1 MNTQEGSM
9 KTLRIMTVSALLLGT
24 ALAQADDRV
33 STAGYSRKGELSP
46 DTNAPSQ
53 DAMVDAIKNG
63 SPEALKATLEY
74 GERVVCAA
82 CVPLLADKLVE
93 SDNARV
99 RELSA
104 WWLRRQAFAGPVAL
118 VRLREQIGK
127 EADETRRARIAEA
140 LGEFMDPHALPEL
153 SDAALTDKSVAVRAA
168 AVRALTRLNSEAAGA
183 VLSDALSDPSGDV
196 KLAALEGLLTVRYF
210 GDHDAL
216 LPLLGDKDATVRQ
229 RAARLCGEMLIRAAE
244 PVLVAMLRG
253 DESVQVRQAAAWALG
268 RVGGKDGRS
277 ALTAAKQDEKSDRV
291 LDAIEIAARM
301 PARF

>member
-1 MNTQEGSM
+1 M
-9 KTLRIMTVSALLLGT
+9 KTLRTMIVSALLLGT
-24 ALAQADDRV
+24 AMAQADDRV
-33 STAGYSRKGELSP
+33 STAGYSQKGELSP
-46 DTNAPSQ
+46 NTNAPSQ

-74 GERVVCAA
+74 GERVVCSA
-82 CVPLLADKLVE
+82 CVPLLEGKLTD
-93 SDNARV
+93 SDNPRV

-104 WWLRRQAFAGPVAL
+104 WWLRRQVFAGPVAL
-118 VRLREQIGK
+118 VRLRKQIVK
-127 EADETRRARIAEA
+127 EADETKRARIAEA

-153 SDAALTDKSVAVRAA
+153 SDAALEDKSAVVRAA

-183 VLSDALSDPSGDV
+183 VLADALGDKSGDV

-210 GDHDAL
+210 KDHDAL
-216 LPLLGDKDATVRQ
+216 LPLLGDADATVRQ
-229 RAARLCGEMLIRAAE
+229 RAARLSGEMLVQAAE
-244 PVLVAMLRG
+244 PVLIAMLRG

-277 ALTAAKQDEKSDRV
+277 ALTAAKKDEKNDRV
-291 LDAIEIAARM
+291 LDAIDIAERM